1 MKNSKKIIPL
11 VIMASTLLFGCQNN
25 KEPSSSSSS
34 SSSNTPISSSTT
46 PISSSVS
53 TPSST
58 PTPSSSSSTI
68 EATKLAAPVI
78 SRNDLIVSWDKV
90 PNAEKYEVYI
100 NGELD
105 STQIMNKYEIPL
117 TASDIRIV
125 VYAISSNE
133 LFLKSDASNELAYKA
148 PTSLSAPVISMT
160 GNVVSWAEVENARE
174 YSVYINGEYITRTTE
189 TSYTIN
195 SADLGAYSIYVTAN
209 YGSLTSEHS
218 NVLTYKNLPEKI
230 STRTTYDRA
239 AMYEDF
245 ATTGEIDTGVG
256 EGFDMKSGSKATFAH
271 AIDETTK
278 FLTVSI
284 RVFHRDGE
292 TYPSFSVKVDG
303 EIVRAEG
310 ADKDTVTVETDASQ
324 TFVYDLSS
332 KVGETVFIEFAE
344 AAATHCVLTQVKFIE
359 SMGAKHSDNTSW
371 DRTGLYDEWYMEGEI
386 KTGVGE
392 GLDLAGS
399 GKASI
404 KVTPKE
410 ETKLLNV
417 TFRQFENQDSVKARV
432 QVTVD
437 DKVIRATGTDTDYAE
452 GEINDTRYVFCYDL
466 SEYVGKEVKI
476 TIASVAETQ
485 HCVITAV
492 QMKNVDSSSHP
503 VIVPDA
509 PETTDWNKLLL
520 SATGQ

>member
-189 TSYTIN
+189 TSYT
-195 SADLGAYSIYVTAN
+195 SLFKSSI
-209 YGSLTSEHS
+209 
-218 NVLTYKNLPEKI
+218 
-230 STRTTYDRA
+230 
-239 AMYEDF
+239 
-245 ATTGEIDTGVG
+245 
-256 EGFDMKSGSKATFAH
+256 
-271 AIDETTK
+271 
-278 FLTVSI
+278 
-284 RVFHRDGE
+284 
-292 TYPSFSVKVDG
+292 
-303 EIVRAEG
+303 
-310 ADKDTVTVETDASQ
+310 
-324 TFVYDLSS
+324 
-332 KVGETVFIEFAE
+332 
-344 AAATHCVLTQVKFIE
+344 
-359 SMGAKHSDNTSW
+359 
-371 DRTGLYDEWYMEGEI
+371 
-386 KTGVGE
+386 
-392 GLDLAGS
+392 
-399 GKASI
+399 
-404 KVTPKE
+404 
-410 ETKLLNV
+410 
-417 TFRQFENQDSVKARV
+417 
-432 QVTVD
+432 
-437 DKVIRATGTDTDYAE
+437 
-452 GEINDTRYVFCYDL
+452 
-466 SEYVGKEVKI
+466 
-476 TIASVAETQ
+476 
-485 HCVITAV
+485 
-492 QMKNVDSSSHP
+492 
-503 VIVPDA
+503 
-509 PETTDWNKLLL
+509 
-520 SATGQ
+520 

>member
-46 PISSSVS
+46 PISSVS

-218 NVLTYKNLPEKI
+218 NVLTYKNNI
-230 STRTTYDRA
+230 
-239 AMYEDF
+239 
-245 ATTGEIDTGVG
+245 
-256 EGFDMKSGSKATFAH
+256 
-271 AIDETTK
+271 
-278 FLTVSI
+278 
-284 RVFHRDGE
+284 
-292 TYPSFSVKVDG
+292 
-303 EIVRAEG
+303 
-310 ADKDTVTVETDASQ
+310 
-324 TFVYDLSS
+324 
-332 KVGETVFIEFAE
+332 
-344 AAATHCVLTQVKFIE
+344 
-359 SMGAKHSDNTSW
+359 
-371 DRTGLYDEWYMEGEI
+371 
-386 KTGVGE
+386 
-392 GLDLAGS
+392 
-399 GKASI
+399 
-404 KVTPKE
+404 
-410 ETKLLNV
+410 
-417 TFRQFENQDSVKARV
+417 
-432 QVTVD
+432 
-437 DKVIRATGTDTDYAE
+437 
-452 GEINDTRYVFCYDL
+452 
-466 SEYVGKEVKI
+466 
-476 TIASVAETQ
+476 
-485 HCVITAV
+485 
-492 QMKNVDSSSHP
+492 
-503 VIVPDA
+503 
-509 PETTDWNKLLL
+509 
-520 SATGQ
+520 